1 MEKRTYPKLNIL
13 DLSKYIAELCL
24 ASEGSVSWIK
34 EKKVI
39 VVWHTIFLT
48 TLSFLVLIFISRQIF
63 GEIIHSSVTITYYY
77 RLSFICFFCILLIMF
92 AVLMYR
98 YYRYLLLTSVDLRFQ
113 SIVLFASMFC
123 VIFAQIYIGLY
134 YLEPNLFTYS
144 NPILVPD
151 PQLMEG
157 KAINRYLM
165 FGEFILYSAAN
176 ATNIVYPRIASASPL
191 VSFINIVQ
199 SIISLILIALV
210 ISTFV
215 QKSGQKPA
223 DDS

>member
-1 MEKRTYPKLNIL
+1 MEKRTYPKLNIFE
-13 DLSKYIAELCL
+13 LSKYIAELFL

-34 EKKVI
+34 EKKII

-48 TLSFLVLIFISRQIF
+48 MLSFLVLNFISHHIF
-63 GEIIHSSVTITYYY
+63 GEIIHDSVTITFYY
-77 RLSFICFFCILLIMF
+77 RLTAICFFCIFLIMF

-123 VIFAQIYIGLY
+123 IIFAKIYIGLY

-144 NPILVPD
+144 NPILIPD

-157 KAINRYLM
+157 EVINRYLM
-165 FGEFILYSAAN
+165 LGEFILYKH
-176 ATNIVYPRIASASPL
+176 ID
-191 VSFINIVQ
+191 INNYNK
-199 SIISLILIALV
+199 LL
-210 ISTFV
+210 
-215 QKSGQKPA
+215 
-223 DDS
+223 